1 MNAWGGRGND
11 MCTLTEKAMLQ
22 KWDRVLQSGVEY
34 TVSKRVICD
43 FASIINV
50 NLMQE
55 QICSSQNEP
64 TVAVLHSIQA
74 SIICFLLFKDT
85 LYKQIKKQDFSDI
98 YILTCTFLFLL

>member
-1 MNAWGGRGND
+1 MS
-11 MCTLTEKAMLQ
+11 TLTEKAMLQ

-55 QICSSQNEP
+55 QICS
-64 TVAVLHSIQA
+64 
-74 SIICFLLFKDT
+74 
-85 LYKQIKKQDFSDI
+85 
-98 YILTCTFLFLL
+98 